1 MKAYLGI
8 GTNLGDKQ
16 ANIFESVRLLNHNA
30 GTVMLQSSFYF
41 SQAWGF
47 KTENEFVNVVVLLE
61 TKLQPLELLRVTQDI
76 EQQMGRIKK
85 SAKGKYSDRIIDIDI
100 LLYEDMTIDLP
111 ELKIPHPQMKAR
123 DFVSKPL
130 NEILGLI

>member
-8 GTNLGDKQ
+8 GSNLGNKQ
-16 ANIFESVRLLNHNA
+16 ANIIESVRLLNQSA
-30 GTVMLQSSFYF
+30 GNVLLQSSFYF

-47 KTENEFVNVVVLLE
+47 KSENEFVNVVVLLE
-61 TKLQPLELLRVTQDI
+61 TQLEPLVLLQVTQNI
-76 EQQMGRIKK
+76 ESQMGRKNK

-100 LLYEDMTIDLP
+100 LLYEDLTIDLP
-111 ELKIPHPQMKAR
+111 ELKVPHPQMKER
-123 DFVSKPL
+123 DFVIKPL